1 MRTLSPHLNPRPVF
15 GPPAELAR
23 PARRPPAP
31 GLLGY
36 YRDRLSWL
44 ALAVTS
50 VMMCYVGGAVMFWY
64 HAEYLGEGG
73 PAIPWYVHWALD
85 STFAFVV
92 LTPALFLMIPAASWA
107 ATTLAKRLGG
117 HWLLGAYAAVLGFA
131 FAVLA
136 TPGPVAHD
144 LVVGR
149 GTYVAGVV
157 TGWFGDPGALPHPAH
172 HYPLLAKLTQ
182 QLGFGL
188 PLYPLLAYLAAIL
201 VQTLVTPSVARLTE
215 S

>member
-1 MRTLSPHLNPRPVF
+1 
-15 GPPAELAR
+15 
-23 PARRPPAP
+23 
-31 GLLGY
+31 LLGY

-44 ALAVTS
+44 ALAVTA

-73 PAIPWYVHWALD
+73 PAIPWYVHWMLD
-85 STFAFVV
+85 STFGFLV

-107 ATTLAKRLGG
+107 ATALSRRLGG
-117 HWLLGAYAAVLGFA
+117 NSVHALYAALLGTA

-182 QLGFGL
+182 QFGFGL
-188 PLYPLLAYLAAIL
+188 PLYVVLAYLSVIL